1 MTQARGRKH
10 YFRLPVV
17 EAPAKREVGAPVAAN
32 LALAS
37 DFVDTVRQTYGGLL
51 EVSGQAMKLWK
62 MAELLGYVTITPE
75 ALKTTLP
82 VEAMPLGIDRDEF
95 VQCLAGMMQNVFSAI
110 PDELATMLFKLGRG
124 GLQ

>member
-1 MTQARGRKH
+1 MARKH
-10 YFRLPVV
+10 YFKLPVI
-17 EAPAKREVGAPVAAN
+17 EAPATREVAPENVN
-32 LALAS
+32 LRLAQ
-37 DFVDTVRQTYGGLL
+37 DYVDTVRQTYGGLL

-75 ALKTTLP
+75 TLTTTLP
-82 VEAMPLGIDRDEF
+82 PEAMPPGIDRDEF

-110 PDELATMLFKLGRG
+110 PNELAAMMMKIGRG

>member
-1 MTQARGRKH
+1 MARKH
-10 YFRLPVV
+10 YFKLPVV
-17 EAPAKREVGAPVAAN
+17 DAGAPREVKPVGAN
-32 LALAS
+32 IALAQ
-37 DFVDTVRQTYGGLL
+37 DFVDVVRQTYGGLL

-75 ALKTTLP
+75 TLTTTLP
-82 VEAMPLGIDRDEF
+82 PEAMPPGIDRDEF

-110 PDELATMLFKLGRG
+110 PNELAAMMMQIGRG